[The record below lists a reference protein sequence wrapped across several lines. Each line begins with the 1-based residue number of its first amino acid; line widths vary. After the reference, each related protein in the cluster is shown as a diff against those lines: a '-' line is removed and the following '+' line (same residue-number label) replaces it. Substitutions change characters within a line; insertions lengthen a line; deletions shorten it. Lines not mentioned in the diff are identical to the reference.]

1 MPIPKAT
8 NERIKR
14 AYFEWFQNAR
24 GCSPVT
30 ANHVGRAIRAFET
43 FTGFK
48 DFRTFDRHQAMA
60 FRKHLSDDPSDATGK
75 ILSLA
80 TQHATLLHVRA
91 FFRWLSDQSSYR
103 RAVKASDAD
112 YLTLSKGERA
122 IAKRRS
128 APKPFPSCEQ
138 VVQALRT
145 LPFDTDLQKRDRALM
160 AFLLLNRRFLLRN
173 TENND

>member
-30 ANHVGRAIRAFET
+30 ANHVGRAIRAYEV

-48 DFRTFDRHQAMA
+48 DFKSFDRHQAMA

-75 ILSLA
+75 VLRRELVSLLS
-80 TQHATLLHVRA
+80 QPNVR
-91 FFRWLSDQSSYR
+91 
-103 RAVKASDAD
+103 
-112 YLTLSKGERA
+112 
-122 IAKRRS
+122 
-128 APKPFPSCEQ
+128 
-138 VVQALRT
+138 
-145 LPFDTDLQKRDRALM
+145 
-160 AFLLLNRRFLLRN
+160 
-173 TENND
+173 TE